1 MPGQRVDLGAP
12 RHSRAWRDPFRYR
25 RRLRPVN
32 HRGTRSAGPRLL
44 PRPTS
49 TSSSTPTARTQ
60 ARPSARATSAALSRG
75 SHRALAVPTRTW
87 VSPRSKRPPTPSRS
101 RAPAMAKRS
110 SRPPTSRALDL
121 VPQTPT
127 SGQSAYV
134 APSWSSRSYGSHG
147 PRDIDQFPRSGA
159 TPISLRMRVVAEM
172 RLQRGDPQ

>member
-32 HRGTRSAGPRLL
+32 HRGTRPAGPRLL

-121 VPQTPT
+121 IPQNANKSTKCVRGPLRGRAGRT
-127 SGQSAYV
+127 DRIAHVRSI
-134 APSWSSRSYGSHG
+134 SSQEAAR
-147 PRDIDQFPRSGA
+147 RQFP
-159 TPISLRMRVVAEM
+159 
-172 RLQRGDPQ
+172 